1 MKNTLNDLNNALFEA
16 LERIQDCDLNEEQL
30 DTEIKRSQA
39 VTKVAEVIVR
49 NGELG
54 LKAMQ
59 HMNDMGY
66 GSGQERDQRY
76 LAPVPQLLDSGKKE
90 KE

>member
-30 DTEIKRSQA
+30 DMEIKRSQA

-66 GSGQERDQRY
+66 GQGRDQRY

-90 KE
+90 KG

>member
-1 MKNTLNDLNNALFEA
+1 MASLYARLGAIAKMN
-16 LERIQDCDLNEEQL
+16 
-30 DTEIKRSQA
+30 KKQA
-39 VTKVAEVIVR
+39 VNQGK
-49 NGELG
+49 
-54 LKAMQ
+54 Q

-66 GSGQERDQRY
+66 GSGRERDQRY